1 VIVISAAGVAFAILL
16 LVAAMITSNLL
27 LVYISIGVSVAAALM
42 LAAGVF
48 MRREL
53 FVRGTLA
60 GTGAASDGP
69 AQREAAQREAA
80 QREAAQRE
88 AAQREAAQR
97 EAAQREAA
105 QREAAQREAAQ
116 REAAQGDA
124 THSRAAEEVTVN
136 EALEEG
142 LAARTTCPPGS
153 GGSGS
158 VERGASAT
166 FIAAVA
172 ESDELAESA
181 ASARQDSAARQDGPA
196 GQHMPAE
203 AEPTELDTA
212 NTGDCASVWVVR
224 GVPRHHLQTCV
235 LIEAVNGSDVD
246 TMALAEAEAAD
257 CTPCRACHI
266 D

>member
-1 VIVISAAGVAFAILL
+1 MIVISAAGVAFAILL
-16 LVAAMITSNLL
+16 LLAAMITSNLL

-80 QREAAQRE
+80 QREAAQRDAAQRDAAQRDAAQRD
-88 AAQREAAQR
+88 AAQRE
-97 EAAQREAA
+97 
-105 QREAAQREAAQ
+105 
-116 REAAQGDA
+116 A

-142 LAARTTCPPGS
+142 LAARTTCRPGS

-181 ASARQDSAARQDGPA
+181 ASARHDSAARQDGPA

-212 NTGDCASVWVVR
+212 NAGDCASVWVVR

-235 LIEAVNGSDVD
+235 LIQAVNGSDVD

>member
-69 AQREAAQREAA
+69 
-80 QREAAQRE
+80 
-88 AAQREAAQR
+88 AQR

-196 GQHMPAE
+196 GHDRPAE

-212 NTGDCASVWVVR
+212 NAGDCASVWVVR